1 MVCLPFCRMMSSRR
15 TCCTAAALSPGRRGS
30 SSTNMAIIT
39 STQPSRMSDKVPS
52 KSNNTWLIP
61 GRGAKPGLNSTR
73 FRKVP
78 VENIARPVES
88 VSLKSL
94 AHSSW
99 QSRRKSATPQ
109 RHMNSISSL
118 TTRRAFLRS
127 AVSAGAALAV
137 LPVAAAES
145 ASPTPVRKRN
155 IKLGLHNFSVRALGW
170 KAGQLIDYAAS
181 LQTDSLFITDLNAF
195 ENFEDDYL
203 ADLRRKAT

>member
-73 FRKVP
+73 PRKG
-78 VENIARPVES
+78 PVES